1 MIESTD
7 WLLLHTKAG
16 KESFAADN
24 LRNQGIE
31 YFLPMTQHVRPNGR
45 TTKRVPRA
53 FFLRYLFARI
63 PDEGFLRSVRSTRGV
78 SGIVRSGD
86 EPLWVQ
92 DKDIVTIKNQVRED
106 GFYYASDRVI
116 NPEFGFA
123 IDEIVRVIDFCS
135 CWHDKIAKFKG
146 PSKETGHILVELDAP
161 NLGKAFTVSMPI
173 NSIIGL

>member
-1 MIESTD
+1 MIEQTD

-24 LRNQGIE
+24 LRNQRIE
-31 YFLPMTQHVRPNGR
+31 YFLPLTCERRPNGR
-45 TTKRVPRA
+45 TTKRVERA
-53 FFLRYLFARI
+53 FFPRYLFARI
-63 PDEGFLRSVRSTRGV
+63 PDECLLRSVRNTRGV

-92 DKDIVTIKNQVRED
+92 DKDIEIIKNQVRGD
-106 GFYYASDRVI
+106 GFYYASDRAI

-135 CWHDKIAKFKG
+135 CWHEKLAKFKG
-146 PSKETGHILVELDAP
+146 PAKESGLILVEFDAP
-161 NLGKAFTVSMPI
+161 NLGKAFTVSMPLG
-173 NSIIGL
+173 SVIGL